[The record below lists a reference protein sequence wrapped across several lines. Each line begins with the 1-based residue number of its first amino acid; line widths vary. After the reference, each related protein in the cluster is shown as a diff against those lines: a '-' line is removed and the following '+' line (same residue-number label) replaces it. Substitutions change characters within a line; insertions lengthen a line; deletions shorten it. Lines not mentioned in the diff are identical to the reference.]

1 MRILFIA
8 LLLVMGAQAGS
19 EALLIGQWNSV
30 SSGVNNGSSTTERE
44 FLKFNADHTFGIV
57 LLVTVKKG
65 NAYVKDLRIEGT
77 GIWKTR
83 GNILV
88 AVVDHIEVPAAGEVY
103 NVSQGSLEGIA
114 ATFHDRFENDP
125 IRILVMKQLS
135 PQKLVTENEV
145 KKLTTYT
152 RAR

>member
-1 MRILFIA
+1 MRWLLIFS
-8 LLLVMGAQAGS
+8 LLVMEVYAAN
-19 EALLIGQWNSV
+19 EAMLIGQWNSV
-30 SSGVNNGSSTTERE
+30 SSGVNNGTRTTERE
-44 FLKFNADHTFGIV
+44 FLRFNADHTFGTV

-77 GIWKTR
+77 GTWKTR

-88 AVVDHIEVPAAGEVY
+88 AVVNDVEVPVAGEVY
-103 NVSQGSLEGIA
+103 NISQNSLEGIA
-114 ATFHDRFENDP
+114 ATFHDRFKNDP

-135 PQKLVTENEV
+135 PQKLVTENEA
-145 KKLTTYT
+145 KMLTTYT